1 MEKIRTLI
9 SRLKLFC
16 ELELAM
22 ADKIDEIDRR
32 VYALEQD
39 SKLYRESIRKNSSN
53 CNELRLILGNL
64 KRGISYE
71 EK

>member
-22 ADKIDEIDRR
+22 ADKIDELDCR

-39 SKLYRESIRKNSSN
+39 SKLYRESIRKNSSSL
-53 CNELRLILGNL
+53 NELRLIVGNL
-64 KRGISYE
+64 KRGVSSDA
-71 EK
+71 K